1 MELHGNN
8 IVMAIIMG
16 AVSSG
21 VAGEDGQND
30 ESTASAAVHTAAANS
45 SKPSRGRDT
54 SCLNLGVRVTQ
65 VELACHQN
73 PEEHHLQHLLWIRPL
88 KDNGTS

>member
-16 AVSSG
+16 GVSSG
-21 VAGEDGQND
+21 VAGMDGQND
-30 ESTASAAVHTAAANS
+30 QSTASAAVHTAADS

-54 SCLNLGVRVTQ
+54 SSFNLGVRVTQ